1 MRGGDRILGP
11 VPLVSGCATSLPV
24 LIALS
29 QEEEEEEDDEEE
41 EEARPRLVSG
51 DPVLASLKH

>member
-29 QEEEEEEDDEEE
+29 QEEEEEDEEE
-41 EEARPRLVSG
+41 AARPRLVSG
-51 DPVLASLKH
+51 DPVLTSLKH